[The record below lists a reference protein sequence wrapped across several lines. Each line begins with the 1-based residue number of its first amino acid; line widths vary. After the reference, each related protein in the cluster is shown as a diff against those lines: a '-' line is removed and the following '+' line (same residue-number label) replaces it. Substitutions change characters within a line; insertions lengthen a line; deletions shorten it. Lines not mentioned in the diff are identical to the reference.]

1 MSHYQAPI
9 KDILFLLNSVFERSA
24 LSDIPELADF
34 SPDLIGAVLEE
45 AGKFATGVLAPL
57 NSAGDQQG
65 CRFDAGQVRTA
76 DGWIDAYKQ
85 FCDGGW
91 MGLALPEAYGGQALP
106 SFIAMPVNEMWNSAN
121 LSFEMLHTL
130 TQGGSEIL
138 LSVGTEAQKARYLE
152 QLVSGNWTV
161 AMALTEPAAGSD
173 LGAITTRAIPC
184 EDGSY
189 QIKGQKIFISYGE
202 HDVAENIIHLVLAR
216 TPDAPQGSRGI
227 SLFAVPKYRI
237 NADGNLGDANDVA
250 CISIEHKTGLHGSP
264 TCSMSYGDK
273 NACFG
278 ELIGTENRG
287 LAAMFILMNAA
298 RLSTGLQGVAIGEMG
313 YQRAL
318 EYAQERV
325 QGTDIE
331 TGKKRVAI
339 VEHPDVARMLLGIRS
354 QVMALRSLAYL
365 IAARIDQAEL
375 SKNEQTRQRMS
386 SSVALLTPVF
396 KAFATESANLM
407 AGTTIQIF
415 GGMGFVE
422 ETGVAQLMRDS
433 RITTIYEG
441 TTGIQAKDLLFRK
454 IVADKGAALNELL
467 SEIKEDGETLAG
479 TGNFTTLA
487 ETLLGSCREVACM
500 SERVVHAEQD
510 DQLSLHAGSLPMLEA
525 IGILCCSWQLGR
537 MALAA
542 HQKLVAGDDPVYH
555 GNLVALTRFYFAHF
569 TPRLQSLAQTFY
581 QADAGLKDYQF
592 AV

>member
-1 MSHYQAPI
+1 MSHYQAPV
-9 KDILFLLNSVFERSA
+9 KDIMFLLNNVFE
-24 LSDIPELADF
+24 LSELSELPALADF

-57 NSAGDQQG
+57 NSVGDQQG
-65 CRFDAGQVRTA
+65 CSFDDGQVSTA

-91 MGLALPEAYGGQALP
+91 MGLALPEAYGGQGLP
-106 SFIAMPVNEMWNSAN
+106 NFIAMPVNEMWNSAN

-130 TQGGSEIL
+130 IQGGSEIF
-138 LSVGTEAQKARYLE
+138 LSLGTDVQKARYLE

-173 LGAITTRAIPC
+173 LGAITTRAILN

-216 TPDAPQGSRGI
+216 TPDAPPGGRGI

-237 NADGNLGDANDVA
+237 NADGGVGELNDVA
-250 CISIEHKTGLHGSP
+250 CMSIEHKTGLHGSP
-264 TCSMSYGDK
+264 TCSMSYGDN

-287 LAAMFILMNAA
+287 LSAMFILMNAA
-298 RLSTGLQGVAIGEMG
+298 RLSTGLQGVAIGEVG

-325 QGTDIE
+325 QGTDI
-331 TGKKRVAI
+331 TGKKRVPI
-339 VEHPDVARMLLGIRS
+339 VEHPDVARMLLSIRS
-354 QVMALRSLAYL
+354 QVMGLRSLSYL
-365 IAARIDQAEL
+365 IAARIDKASL
-375 SKNEQTRQRMS
+375 SKNEQTRQSMN

-415 GGMGFVE
+415 GGMGFIE

-454 IVADKGAALNELL
+454 IAADKGAALSDL
-467 SEIKEDGETLAG
+467 
-479 TGNFTTLA
+479 LA
-487 ETLLGSCREVACM
+487 EITQDAEVLASIDSFTSLAEVLQGICAEVARM
-500 SERVVHAEQD
+500 SERVVQAEQD
-510 DQLSLHAGSLPMLEA
+510 DQLGLYAGSLAMLEA
-525 IGILCCSWQLGR
+525 IGILCCSWQLGCV
-537 MALAA
+537 ALTA
-542 HQKLVAGDDPVYH
+542 HQKLQEGDDPAYH
-555 GNLVALTRFYFAHF
+555 ENLIALTRFYFAHF
-569 TPRLQSLAQTFY
+569 TPRVLSLTQTFF
-581 QADAGLKDYQF
+581 QADAGVKDYQF
-592 AV
+592 SVR